1 MKKGILF
8 IGVMLLSVFLCGCKE
23 KIDLNGY
30 LDIDAE
36 GYDTVGTASFSIDYE
51 DIYEDYEEI
60 FDKGAKG
67 EFEELMEEFG
77 IELLLE
83 EAISGELSETSGLSN
98 GDEIE
103 FEWDVNAQDI
113 EENFK
118 VKFIYE
124 NVTEKVKGLKEGTV
138 FHPFDEL
145 EVTFTG
151 TAPNG
156 RVEIDENFSVSGLR
170 ASADKEYGL
179 KNGDVVTV
187 TIQGRYGDDV
197 YDTCFAKG
205 MIPSETTKQYTVSG
219 LPAYVEKLSEIP
231 KSNMDEMDKQ
241 ARDVVTAMVAGWVEK
256 ESLVKMDLLG
266 SYLLSAKPGMNVSGN
281 QNQLILVYQNSVK
294 NKDGEFAYY
303 YYISYSDLLKNADG
317 TLNCNMGNYTVPK
330 SGGWFTTG
338 TTFTHGSYSYTG
350 YETLEGLYDNLVK
363 VYVAEYNYETD
374 ITDEKWENCKT
385 QFIAEKSQ
393 SVFNGILTGTAA
405 TEELAGTYY
414 TEDILKNAK
423 SLAATY
429 YEQEKQ
435 YAKAYAYFNEIG
447 NTEKAKEMVALIY
460 EEAVALSVKEAYE
473 SIAVIGEADK
483 DEEKSVAF
491 EEAYLK
497 GQFADANV
505 GDVVLFGDYEQDNNG
520 NNGAEAIEWI
530 VVEKSETEVKLLS
543 KSVLTVMGYASNNEV
558 RWEMSNVRAFLNNDF
573 FAGAFN
579 VQEQEVLAVNTV
591 KAEKNPQ
598 AMYYDNDPGADT
610 EDKVYIFSYSEYE
623 KYKDVNG
630 VTEYLASTAAQQK
643 SYWYYTWLRN
653 PAGRINGTVALI
665 AQNGLKGVAE
675 LNQMRVYGTT
685 LPCGVRPVI
694 TVQITEEAVEE
705 VAGNMA
711 DEVVEENR
719 IVTE

>member
-1 MKKGILF
+1 MKKGIFF
-8 IGVMLLSVFLCGCKE
+8 IGLMLLSVFLCGCKE

-30 LDIDAE
+30 LDIDAD

-67 EFEELMEEFG
+67 EFEELLEEFG
-77 IELLLE
+77 MELLLE

-170 ASADKEYGL
+170 ATVDKEYGL
-179 KNGDVVTV
+179 KNGDTVTV

-266 SYLLSAKPGMNVSGN
+266 SYLLSAKPGMNVSGS

-303 YYISYSDLLKNADG
+303 YYILYSDILKNADG
-317 TLNCNMGNYTVPK
+317 TLNCNLSNYTIPQT
-330 SGGWFTTG
+330 GGWFSTG
-338 TTFTHGSYSYTG
+338 TTFTHGSYTYTG
-350 YETLEGLYDNLVK
+350 YETLEGLYDSLVK
-363 VYVAEYNYETD
+363 AYVAGYNYETD
-374 ITDEKWENCKT
+374 ITDEKWEICKK
-385 QFIAEKSQ
+385 QFITEKSAYV
-393 SVFNGILTGTAA
+393 SNRIIAGATA
-405 TEELAGTYY
+405 TEELAGAYY
-414 TEDILKNAK
+414 TDEILKEAK
-423 SLAATY
+423 SLAADY
-429 YEQEKQ
+429 YEQEKM
-435 YAKAYAYFNEIG
+435 YAKAYTLFGEVG
-447 NTEKAKEMVALIY
+447 NAEKAKEMVALIY
-460 EEAVALSVKEAYE
+460 EEAATLSAKEAYE
-473 SIAVIGEADK
+473 CISVIAEADR
-483 DEEKSVAF
+483 DTEKTAAI

-497 GQFADANV
+497 GQFVDAAV
-505 GDVVLFGDYEQDNNG
+505 GDVVMFGDYEQDNNN
-520 NNGAEAIEWI
+520 NNGVEAIEWI
-530 VVEKSETEVKLLS
+530 VVEKSDTEVKLLS
-543 KSVLTVMGYASNNEV
+543 KSVLAVMGFALNDV
-558 RWEMSNVRAFLNNDF
+558 RWEMSEVRAFLNKDF
-573 FAGAFN
+573 YAGAFN
-579 VQEQEVLAVNTV
+579 AQEQEVLAVTTV

-598 AMYYDNDPGADT
+598 PKYYDGDPGADT
-610 EDKVYIFSYSEYE
+610 EDMIYILSYGEYE
-623 KYKDVNG
+623 KYKNVNG
-630 VTEYLASTAAQQK
+630 VTEYLASAAAQQK
-643 SYWYYTWLRN
+643 SYWCYTWLRN
-653 PAGRINGTVALI
+653 PGGFVNGSMALI
-665 AQNGLKGVAE
+665 IQSGLKGVAD
-675 LNQMRVYGTT
+675 LNQSKMFGSS
-685 LPCGVRPVI
+685 LPAGVRPVI
-694 TVQITEEAVEE
+694 TIQIAEETVEE
-705 VAGNMA
+705 VIEEVVE
-711 DEVVEENR
+711 EVVEENQT
-719 IVTE
+719 VTE